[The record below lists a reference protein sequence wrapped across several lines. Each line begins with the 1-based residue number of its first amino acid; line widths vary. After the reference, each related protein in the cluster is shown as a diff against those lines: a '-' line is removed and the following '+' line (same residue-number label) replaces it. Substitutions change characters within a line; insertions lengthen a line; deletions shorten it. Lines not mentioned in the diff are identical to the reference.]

1 MSESAPVQ
9 GEICKTYGPSAIE
22 YLVREKNKYMRELAS
37 VQSLIRNME
46 EWFRD
51 NKKLGRKEFE
61 YMKENN
67 KWV

>member
-51 NKKLGRKEFE
+51 NKKLDEKSLSI
-61 YMKENN
+61 
-67 KWV
+67 

>member
-9 GEICKTYGPSAIE
+9 EETCKTYGPSSIE
-22 YLVREKNKYMRELAS
+22 YLVREKNKYMRELAGI
-37 VQSLIRNME
+37 QSLIRNME

>member
-9 GEICKTYGPSAIE
+9 GEVCNTYGPTAIE
-22 YLVREKNKYMRELAS
+22 HLVREKNKYMRELS
-37 VQSLIRNME
+37 RIQSLIRNIE

-61 YMKENN
+61 YIKESN